1 MVKDRVV
8 MGEGVS
14 IGTGPHSDLSVA
26 QGSQTEYL
34 LTQGVSTCLLG
45 IQ

>member
-8 MGEGVS
+8 MGEGISVA
-14 IGTGPHSDLSVA
+14 TGPHSDLSVA
-26 QGSQTEYL
+26 LGSHTVF
-34 LTQGVSTCLLG
+34 TQGVSTCLLG